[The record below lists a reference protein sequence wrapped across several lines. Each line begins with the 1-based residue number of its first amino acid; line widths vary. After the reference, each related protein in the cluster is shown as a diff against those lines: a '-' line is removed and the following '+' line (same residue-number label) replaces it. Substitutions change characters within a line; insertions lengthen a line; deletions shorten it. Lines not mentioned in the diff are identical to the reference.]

1 MFSNIM
7 SCTRCALHQ
16 NQLPLLDKKYKA
28 DVFWVGLSAK
38 KVEDIENDIPLSN
51 DTNSGKIINRIESRF
66 EEEIFYRT
74 NLVKC
79 VPLDRQGKLRYPDK
93 KEKKVCFNN
102 LLYEINL
109 INPKIVFLLGKEV
122 ANFILS
128 NNGVDNYHLDEEYNY
143 ETYLLNGI
151 FYVPVHHPSF
161 IHVYRRKRIDEY
173 INGISDIIYNTCI
186 NEDSSAQVAI

>member
-7 SCTRCALHQ
+7 SCTRCDLHQ
-16 NQLPLLDKKYKA
+16 NQLPLLDKKCKA

-79 VPLDRQGKLRYPDK
+79 VPLDQQGKLRYPDK

-109 INPKIVFLLGKEV
+109 INPKIIFLLGKEV
-122 ANFILS
+122 SNFILS

-143 ETYLLNGI
+143 ETYLVKGI

-161 IHVYRRKRIDEY
+161 IHVYRRKRVDEY
-173 INGISDIIYNTCI
+173 INSISDIIFNTCI
-186 NEDSSAQVAI
+186 NEESSAQVAI